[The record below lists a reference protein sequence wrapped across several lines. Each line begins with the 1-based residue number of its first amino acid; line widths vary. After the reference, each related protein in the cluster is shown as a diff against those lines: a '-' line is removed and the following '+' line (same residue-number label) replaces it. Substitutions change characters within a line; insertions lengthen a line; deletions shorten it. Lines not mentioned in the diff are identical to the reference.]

1 MASSRAF
8 VDEFAQDERL
18 QRPTFG
24 HELIAGAKAGQVA
37 GLAMAVAL
45 MAISGV
51 FLGQG
56 LFYPLQLI
64 AAAVLGDGAMGP
76 VDARAI
82 VVGILIHQFGP
93 SLVWGFV
100 FGAVVWA
107 AKPRGSV
114 ALLMWGLFVGAVAQV
129 FDVYVLLPLLS
140 GELSGR
146 LPFLGPLQR
155 ENLWVHIPAA
165 ASWLAHLV
173 FGLGLSLY
181 PWKYDPAA
189 HRFD

>member
-8 VDEFAQDERL
+8 VDEFAQEEEVR
-18 QRPTFG
+18 RPTFG
-24 HELIAGAKAGQVA
+24 HELIAGAQAGQVA
-37 GLAMAVAL
+37 GLAMAVVL
-45 MAISGV
+45 MAISSV
-51 FLGQG
+51 FLGKG

-64 AAAVLGDGAMGP
+64 GTAVLGDGVIGRI
-76 VDARAI
+76 DARTL
-82 VVGILIHQFGP
+82 VVGILVHQLGP

-107 AKPRGSV
+107 RKPRGSV
-114 ALLMWGLFVGAVAQV
+114 ALMMLGLLVGAIAQI
-129 FDVYVLLPLLS
+129 FDVYVLLPLLA

-146 LPFLGPLQR
+146 LPFLGPLQK
-155 ENLWVHIPAA
+155 ENLWAHVPAA

-173 FGLGLSLY
+173 FGLGLSLF